1 MCKTNHSQS
10 VKIICLQGIAATR
23 REFGTGFATNMGKG
37 IRPQTVRAEHTDSRK
52 DALMKRCA
60 LIISDDLK
68 FRDWLGYHVTV
79 QWPKMMLE
87 YSRIANAP
95 MYLDRIEIS
104 RYQLIVVQLGFRTAV
119 EFTTCI
125 FLMRVLKL
133 DVHPEIVIIS
143 DNPKA
148 LQSARSTALGP
159 ATCLTTSQLTTSSI
173 SATFAKIAQ
182 QEAERSKRSG
192 DGAPDIS
199 GYTIREALVGTYG
212 ATLYRAFSQ
221 REGRDVALK
230 VCELSGNNKTVMHQ
244 LTLRKEY
251 ETLRKLSGEY
261 VALAYDYGEEGD
273 LAYMALEY
281 FPRGTIGNLFAVA
294 GRNASR
300 VAYLRR
306 VAESLRAIHEAGFLH
321 LDLKPN
327 NVMIRADGSPAL
339 IDFGISKRIV
349 VARYQ
354 NGVSYSLGS
363 PYFMSPEQIRGES
376 LDERS
381 DIYSFGALWF
391 RIFTGQVPFPG
402 RTFEEI
408 RLGSEGSVSPSMGD
422 ALKPYQPIVN
432 KTLAGARDQ
441 RFSTAQELIDNI
453 DYHFGTATGV
463 HRIPFFE
470 ERRKNRLDNAIGMH
484 CTERRRTDFERIPDY
499 ALP

>member
-1 MCKTNHSQS
+1 
-10 VKIICLQGIAATR
+10 
-23 REFGTGFATNMGKG
+23 
-37 IRPQTVRAEHTDSRK
+37 
-52 DALMKRCA
+52 MKRCA

-68 FRDWLGYHVTV
+68 IREWLGCHVTM

-87 YSRIANAP
+87 YSRLANAP

-104 RYQLIVVQLGFRTAV
+104 RYQLIVVQLGFKTAA

-133 DVHPEIVIIS
+133 DVHPEIVIIA
-143 DNPKA
+143 DDPKA
-148 LQSARSTALGP
+148 LRSARSTALGA
-159 ATCLTTSQLTTSSI
+159 ATCLTSSQLTTSTV
-173 SATFAKIAQ
+173 SATLATIAQ
-182 QEAERSKRSG
+182 QEAERSKKSR
-192 DGAPDIS
+192 DGGPDIP

-212 ATLYRAFSQ
+212 ATVYRAFSE
-221 REGRDVALK
+221 REGGDVALK
-230 VCELSGNNKTVMHQ
+230 ICELSRTNKTVMHQ
-244 LTLRKEY
+244 LSLRQEY
-251 ETLRKLSGEY
+251 ETLRKLGGEY
-261 VALAYDYGEEGD
+261 VAHAYDYGEEGD
-273 LAYMALEY
+273 VAFMALEY
-281 FPRGTIGNLFAVA
+281 FPQGTIDNLFAAA
-294 GRNASR
+294 GRSVSR

-354 NGVSYSLGS
+354 EGVSYSMGS
-363 PYFMSPEQIRGES
+363 PYFMSPEQMRGES

-381 DIYSFGALWF
+381 DLYSFGALWY
-391 RIFTGQVPFPG
+391 RIFTGQAPFSG

-408 RLGSEGSVSPSMGD
+408 RLAREDAVAPSMGD

-453 DYHFGTATGV
+453 DYHFGSATGV
-463 HRIPFFE
+463 HRIPFFA
-470 ERRKNRLDNAIGMH
+470 ERRKNWHNNAIGMH
-484 CTERRRTDFERIPDY
+484 CPERRRSDFERIPNR

>member
-1 MCKTNHSQS
+1 
-10 VKIICLQGIAATR
+10 
-23 REFGTGFATNMGKG
+23 
-37 IRPQTVRAEHTDSRK
+37 
-52 DALMKRCA
+52 MKRCA

-68 FRDWLGYHVTV
+68 FREWLGCHVTM
-79 QWPKMMLE
+79 QWPKIMLE
-87 YSRIANAP
+87 YSRAANAP

-104 RYQLIVVQLGFRTAV
+104 RYQLIVVHLRFRTAA

-125 FLMRVLKL
+125 FLMRILNLAVR
-133 DVHPEIVIIS
+133 PEIVIIG
-143 DNPKA
+143 DDAKA
-148 LQSARSTALGP
+148 LQSARSTALGA
-159 ATCLTTSQLTTSSI
+159 ATCLTTSQVTTSSMNA
-173 SATFAKIAQ
+173 SLARIAQ
-182 QEAERSKRSG
+182 QEAERSKKSR

-212 ATLYRAFSQ
+212 ATIYRAFSQ

-230 VCELSGNNKTVMHQ
+230 ICELTRNNKTVMHQ
-244 LTLRKEY
+244 LSLRQEY
-251 ETLRKLSGEY
+251 ETLRKLGGEH
-261 VALAYDYGEEGD
+261 VAHAYDYGEEGD
-273 LAYMALEY
+273 VAYIALEF
-281 FPRGTIGNLFAVA
+281 FPRGTLGSLFAAA

-306 VAESLRAIHEAGFLH
+306 VADSLRAIHEAGFLH

-363 PYFMSPEQIRGES
+363 PYFMSPEQMRGES

-408 RLGSEGSVSPSMGD
+408 RLGSEDSVSPSMGD
-422 ALKPYQPIVN
+422 ALKPYQPIVD

-441 RFSTAQELIDNI
+441 RFSTAQELIDDI
-453 DYHFGTATGV
+453 DYHFGNATGV
-463 HRIPFFE
+463 HRIPYFE
-470 ERRKNRLDNAIGMH
+470 ERRKNRLNNAIGMH
-484 CTERRRTDFERIPDY
+484 CSQRRRGDFERIPDY

>member
-1 MCKTNHSQS
+1 
-10 VKIICLQGIAATR
+10 
-23 REFGTGFATNMGKG
+23 
-37 IRPQTVRAEHTDSRK
+37 
-52 DALMKRCA
+52 MKRCA

-68 FRDWLGYHVTV
+68 FREWLGCHVTM

-87 YSRIANAP
+87 YSRVANAP

-104 RYQLIVVQLGFRTAV
+104 RYQLIVVQLGFSTAV

-133 DVHPEIVIIS
+133 DVHPEIVIIA
-143 DNPKA
+143 DDANA
-148 LQSARSTALGP
+148 LRSARSTALGA
-159 ATCLTTSQLTTSSI
+159 ATCLTSSQLTSSSI
-173 SATFAKIAQ
+173 SATLARIAQ
-182 QEAERSKRSG
+182 QEAERSKKFR
-192 DGAPDIS
+192 DGGPDIS

-212 ATLYRAFSQ
+212 ATVYRAFSE

-230 VCELSGNNKTVMHQ
+230 VCELSRTNKMVMHQ
-244 LTLRKEY
+244 LTLRQEY
-251 ETLRKLSGEY
+251 ETLRKLGGEH
-261 VALAYDYGEEGD
+261 VAHAYDYGEEGD
-273 LAYMALEY
+273 VAYMALEY
-281 FPRGTIGNLFAVA
+281 FPQGTIGNLFAAA

-354 NGVSYSLGS
+354 EGVSYSMGS
-363 PYFMSPEQIRGES
+363 PYFMSPEQMRGES

-381 DIYSFGALWF
+381 DLYSFGALWY
-391 RIFTGQVPFPG
+391 RIFTGQAPFPG

-408 RLGSEGSVSPSMGD
+408 RMAREDSVAPSMGD
-422 ALKPYQPIVN
+422 ALKPYQPIIN
-432 KTLAGARDQ
+432 KTLAGARDK
-441 RFSTAQELIDNI
+441 RFRTAQELIDNI
-453 DYHFGTATGV
+453 DYHFGNATGV
-463 HRIPFFE
+463 HRIPFFV
-470 ERRKNRLDNAIGMH
+470 ERRKKWHDNAIGMH
-484 CTERRRTDFERIPDY
+484 CPDRRRSDFERIPNR
-499 ALP
+499 AMS